1 MKIYGLVGK
10 SGTGKSYQAVNLCK
24 EKDIVSIIDDGLF
37 ICRNQVLAGI
47 SAKRQP
53 TKIAAVRTALFTDED
68 HMQKV
73 KEAIEKAAPETMLV
87 LGTSDRMVDKIV
99 ARLGL
104 HNVDERI
111 YIEDITTEAE
121 RVIAQ
126 KQRHDMGKHVIPAP
140 TFQLK
145 RQFSGYFMSPLR
157 MLRGL
162 GPFREPAE
170 KSVVRPTYSYLG
182 EYKISEKV
190 LSDIA
195 ECVKQELGTVCDVVK
210 VIISDHRVDNE
221 EGIDVFIIADFNYG
235 SGIREK
241 ATDYQKRV
249 GEQIE
254 AMTMFNVRKV
264 DLEIR
269 HLVSEEVE
277 PEEELPLEELEK
289 TLQQAEGSKS
299 FA

>member
-10 SGTGKSYQAVNLCK
+10 SGTGKSYQAVNLCR

-37 ICRNQVLAGI
+37 ICRNQVMAGI

-53 TKIAAVRTALFTDED
+53 TKIAAVRTALFTDDD
-68 HMQKV
+68 HMKKV
-73 KEAIEKAAPETMLV
+73 RAAIEEAAPESMLV
-87 LGTSDRMVDKIV
+87 LGTSDRMVDKIA

-104 HNVDERI
+104 HEIDERI
-111 YIEDITTEAE
+111 YIEEITTEAE
-121 RVIAQ
+121 REIAY
-126 KQRHDMGKHVIPAP
+126 KQRNDMGQHVIPAP

-157 MLRGL
+157 MLRDLVPGVP
-162 GPFREPAE
+162 GREQSE

-195 ECVKQELGTVCDVVK
+195 DCVRQELGTVFDVVK
-210 VIISDHRVDNE
+210 VIVSGHRVDNE
-221 EGIDVFIIADFNYG
+221 EGIDVFIIADFNYA

-249 GEQIE
+249 AEQIE
-254 AMTMFNVRKV
+254 AMTMFNLRKL

-269 HLVSEEVE
+269 HLIRPE
-277 PEEELPLEELEK
+277 PEIVEKDPLDEAIEK
-289 TLQQAEGSKS
+289 QLAKKE
-299 FA
+299 A